1 MLYICPV
8 CSYRYD
14 DDLQMNPFD
23 KLPDDWCCPVC
34 KAVKSSFRGI
44 RIYYNEGEG

>member
-1 MLYICPV
+1 MLYVCPV
-8 CSYRYD
+8 CNYRYD
-14 DDLQMNPFD
+14 DDFQMDPFD

-44 RIYYNEGEG
+44 RIDHNEGDG

>member
-14 DDLQMNPFD
+14 DDFEMDPFD

-34 KAVKSSFRGI
+34 KAAKISFRAI
-44 RIYYNEGEG
+44 WIDHNEGDG